1 MKKIGIRWLLR
12 GALVVSIWLAAMGTA
27 SAGELKTRN
36 IILVTLDGV
45 RIQEVFSGLDE
56 VIAVHDEQDVYS
68 EIAQARQRYG
78 GATAT
83 ARREALMP
91 FFWGSLAPQG
101 IVLGNAGL
109 GNHVKVQNQMLWSSP
124 GYAEMLRGRPL
135 PAVADNSS
143 VRHAQRTAL
152 EVAREQLDVP
162 PGQVTE
168 FGSWDGFKLAAAS
181 RDDAF
186 LMVGAYDTVPP
197 GLSTPQI
204 DNLAG
209 LRRQVMGLWEEGSND
224 VLTFR
229 MAQAYL
235 IAQHPR
241 VMWLALVNSDDWAH
255 ADRYDRYLEYL
266 HLADSLLAD
275 LWNTLQSI
283 DQYRDQTTLIITT
296 DHGRGLQGS
305 DWAEHETTIPGSD
318 DIWMAVIGPDTP
330 DIGEVQEEGTAYQ
343 GQVAATMLQFL
354 GIDYHLLSPEA
365 APPLVGAFTNWE

>member
-1 MKKIGIRWLLR
+1 
-12 GALVVSIWLAAMGTA
+12 
-27 SAGELKTRN
+27 
-36 IILVTLDGV
+36 
-45 RIQEVFSGLDE
+45 
-56 VIAVHDEQDVYS
+56 
-68 EIAQARQRYG
+68 
-78 GATAT
+78 
-83 ARREALMP
+83 
-91 FFWGSLAPQG
+91 
-101 IVLGNAGL
+101 
-109 GNHVKVQNQMLWSSP
+109 
-124 GYAEMLRGRPL
+124 
-135 PAVADNSS
+135 
-143 VRHAQRTAL
+143 
-152 EVAREQLDVP
+152 
-162 PGQVTE
+162 
-168 FGSWDGFKLAAAS
+168 
-181 RDDAF
+181 
-186 LMVGAYDTVPP
+186 
-197 GLSTPQI
+197 LSTPQI

-235 IAQHPR
+235 VAQQPR

-330 DIGEVQEEGTAYQ
+330 GIGEVQEEGTAYQ

-365 APPLVGAFTNWE
+365 APPLAGAFINRE